1 MARSREHQGLATSVL
16 TGLLVFAILITQ
28 SLWMPSSKHLPYWL
42 VGLIGGVSSL
52 LARWLVKIVT
62 SSMT

>member
-1 MARSREHQGLATSVL
+1 MARSRENHDLATSTL

-28 SLWMPSSKHLPYWL
+28 SVWLPSSKHLPYWL

-52 LARWLVKIVT
+52 LARGLVTIAT
-62 SSMT
+62 SSRT